1 MTRDIPN
8 TRPPGRSSAQVRGA
22 KQAVYIAFIANG
34 FIFASWAA
42 RIPQVRDGLRVSPG
56 VLGLILLC
64 AAAGSTIATPLSG
77 LVITWLGDSRT
88 VAVMALTAAAG
99 MATVGVGYRYGIPP
113 VAAGLFLFGF
123 SSGTWD
129 VAMNVQGAAVEQALG
144 RVIMS
149 RFHAGW
155 SIGTV
160 AGAGAGAA
168 MVALGVPVAVHLIA
182 AALAV
187 AVAVPIAARRFLP
200 HAPVHADPAQRDG
213 TAARRSPLRA
223 WTEPRTLLIGLFVLC
238 MAFTE
243 GTSNDWLSLAVI
255 GGYHT
260 AAALGTLTFAVF
272 LAAMTTGRWFGPAF
286 IDRHGRVRVLRV
298 CAVTAL
304 AGLLLIEAG
313 GLLLAALA
321 GAALLGLGTSLGFP
335 TGISAAADDP
345 RYAPGRV
352 STAASIGYLA
362 FLAGPPSIGFLADQ
376 VGVLRGLSV
385 AGVLLIVAFL
395 LSPVTAPISPSSDP
409 PPKAAESGHRPPAPG
424 VGEGLDQRDATAAR
438 GSHDG
443 RGDVMSEFGGLE
455 NEAESLAK
463 DHPDQADKGLDAAA
477 QFADRETGNKYDS
490 EIQGAEGAAEKD
502 LGGQGQGGQG

>member
-1 MTRDIPN
+1 MTAPGWSSVGRPGGRDRGPGPCERLAACTWGQAPSQAGRGAAIRDRRG
-8 TRPPGRSSAQVRGA
+8 RPAARGTNEAQIRGA

-64 AAAGSTIATPLSG
+64 TAVGSTIATPLSG

-88 VAVMALTAAAG
+88 VVVMSLVAAAG

-129 VAMNVQGAAVEQALG
+129 VAMNVQGAAVEQRLG
-144 RVIMS
+144 RAIMS

-155 SIGTV
+155 SVGTV
-160 AGAGAGAA
+160 AGAGIGAV
-168 MVALGVPVAVHLIA
+168 MVALGVPVTVHLLA

-187 AVAVPIAARRFLP
+187 AIAVPIAARRFLP
-200 HAPVHADPAQRDG
+200 HARAAARRDG
-213 TAARRSPLRA
+213 TAARRSPLAA

-260 AAALGTLTFAVF
+260 AAVLGTLTFAVF

-286 IDRHGRVRVLRV
+286 IDRYGRVRVLRV
-298 CAVTAL
+298 CAATAL
-304 AGLLLIEAG
+304 AGLFLLEAG
-313 GLLLAALA
+313 GALAANGVLAAGAVLAAALA
-321 GAALLGLGTSLGFP
+321 AALLMGLGTSLGFP

-362 FLAGPPSIGFLADQ
+362 FLAGPPTIGFLADH

-385 AGVLLIVAFL
+385 TGVLLAVAFML
-395 LSPVTAPISPSSDP
+395 CPVTAPISPSGPEPGGPADP
-409 PPKAAESGHRPPAPG
+409 RSNSPPGS
-424 VGEGLDQRDATAAR
+424 
-438 GSHDG
+438 GSH
-443 RGDVMSEFGGLE
+443 
-455 NEAESLAK
+455 
-463 DHPDQADKGLDAAA
+463 Q
-477 QFADRETGNKYDS
+477 
-490 EIQGAEGAAEKD
+490 
-502 LGGQGQGGQG
+502 

>member
-1 MTRDIPN
+1 MTSHIAN
-8 TRPPGRSSAQVRGA
+8 TTPPGWSRAQVRGA
-22 KQAVYIAFIANG
+22 TRAVYTAFIANG

-77 LVITWLGDSRT
+77 LVITRLGDSRT
-88 VAVMALTAAAG
+88 VAVMSLIAAAG
-99 MATVGVGYRYGIPP
+99 MATVAVGYRYGIPP
-113 VAAGLFLFGF
+113 VAAGLFLFGY

-129 VAMNVQGAAVEQALG
+129 VAMNVQGAAVEHALG
-144 RVIMS
+144 RAIMS

-168 MVALGVPVAVHLIA
+168 MVALGVPVTVHLLA

-187 AVAVPIAARRFLP
+187 AVAVPAAARRFLP
-200 HAPVHADPAQRDG
+200 HAHAPASTARQDRGHGDAVHASTARWAG
-213 TAARRSPLRA
+213 KAARRSPLVA
-223 WTEPRTLLIGLFVLC
+223 WTEPRTLLIGLFMLC
-238 MAFTE
+238 MTFTE

-260 AAALGTLTFAVF
+260 PPALGTLTLAVF

-286 IDRHGRVRVLRV
+286 IDRYGRVRVMRA

-313 GLLLAALA
+313 GLLAAGGLLSAALG
-321 GAALLGLGTSLGFP
+321 GAVLMGLGTSQGFP
-335 TGISAAADDP
+335 VGISAAADDP

-352 STAASIGYLA
+352 STVASIGYVA
-362 FLAGPPSIGFLADQ
+362 FLAGPPAVGFLADH
-376 VGVLRGLSV
+376 VGVLRGLSIT
-385 AGVLLIVAFL
+385 AVLLVVAFL
-395 LSPVTAPISPSSDP
+395 LCPATTPISPSGQESD
-409 PPKAAESGHRPPAPG
+409 
-424 VGEGLDQRDATAAR
+424 
-438 GSHDG
+438 
-443 RGDVMSEFGGLE
+443 
-455 NEAESLAK
+455 
-463 DHPDQADKGLDAAA
+463 
-477 QFADRETGNKYDS
+477 
-490 EIQGAEGAAEKD
+490 
-502 LGGQGQGGQG
+502 

>member
-1 MTRDIPN
+1 VIADARPETRSPDK
-8 TRPPGRSSAQVRGA
+8 TQVRGA
-22 KQAVYIAFIANG
+22 TRAVYIAFIANG
-34 FIFASWAA
+34 FVFASWAA
-42 RIPQVRDGLRVSPG
+42 RIPQVRDGLRVTPG
-56 VLGLILLC
+56 VLGLILLSV
-64 AAAGSTIATPLSG
+64 AVGSTIATPLSG

-88 VAVMALTAAAG
+88 VAVMALTAAVG

-144 RVIMS
+144 RSVMS

-168 MVALGVPVAVHLIA
+168 MVALGVPVTVHLLA
-182 AALAV
+182 AALAI

-200 HAPVHADPAQRDG
+200 HAPVQVGSGQRDR
-213 TAARRSPLRA
+213 TAVRRSPLRA

-272 LAAMTTGRWFGPAF
+272 LAAMTTGRWFGPPF
-286 IDRHGRVRVLRV
+286 IDRYGRVRVLRV
-298 CAVTAL
+298 CTATAL
-304 AGLLLIEAG
+304 VGLLLIEAG
-313 GLLLAALA
+313 GVLAAALA
-321 GAALLGLGTSLGFP
+321 GAVLLGLGTSLGFP

-362 FLAGPPSIGFLADQ
+362 FLAGPPAVGFLADH

-395 LSPVTAPISPSSDP
+395 LCPVTAPISPSDP
-409 PPKAAESGHRPPAPG
+409 GPSSPPSPG
-424 VGEGLDQRDATAAR
+424 PVSPR
-438 GSHDG
+438 GPG
-443 RGDVMSEFGGLE
+443 
-455 NEAESLAK
+455 
-463 DHPDQADKGLDAAA
+463 P
-477 QFADRETGNKYDS
+477 
-490 EIQGAEGAAEKD
+490 
-502 LGGQGQGGQG
+502 

>member
-1 MTRDIPN
+1 MARDITN
-8 TRPPGRSSAQVRGA
+8 TLPPGRSSAQVDSA
-22 KQAVYIAFIANG
+22 KRAVYIAFIVNG

-56 VLGLILLC
+56 VLGLILLSV
-64 AAAGSTIATPLSG
+64 AVGSTIATALSG

-88 VAVMALTAAAG
+88 VTVMALAAAAG
-99 MATVGVGYRYGIPP
+99 MATAAVGYRYGIPP

-144 RVIMS
+144 RSVMS

-160 AGAGAGAA
+160 TGAGIGAA
-168 MVALGVPVAVHLIA
+168 MVALGVPVTVHLLA
-182 AALAV
+182 AALVV
-187 AVAVPIAARRFLP
+187 AATVPIAARRFLP
-200 HAPVHADPAQRDG
+200 HARAGTRRDG
-213 TAARRSPLRA
+213 TAVRRSPLRA

-243 GTSNDWLSLAVI
+243 GTSNDWLSLGVI

-272 LAAMTTGRWFGPAF
+272 LAAMTAGRWFGPSF
-286 IDRHGRVRVLRV
+286 IDRYGRVRVLRV
-298 CAVTAL
+298 CAATAF
-304 AGLLLIEAG
+304 AGLFVIETG
-313 GLLLAALA
+313 GVLAAALA
-321 GAALLGLGTSLGFP
+321 GALLLGLGTSLGFP

-345 RYAPGRV
+345 VYAPGRV

-395 LSPVTAPISPSSDP
+395 LCPVTAPLSPSAPASISPS
-409 PPKAAESGHRPPAPG
+409 AP
-424 VGEGLDQRDATAAR
+424 EP
-438 GSHDG
+438 GSSPG
-443 RGDVMSEFGGLE
+443 
-455 NEAESLAK
+455 
-463 DHPDQADKGLDAAA
+463 P
-477 QFADRETGNKYDS
+477 
-490 EIQGAEGAAEKD
+490 GASST
-502 LGGQGQGGQG
+502 

>member
-1 MTRDIPN
+1 MTDWPHAKGPPFVIADG
-8 TRPPGRSSAQVRGA
+8 RPGARSPDEAQVRGA
-22 KQAVYIAFIANG
+22 TRAVYIAFIVNG

-56 VLGLILLC
+56 VLGLILLSV
-64 AAAGSTIATPLSG
+64 AVGSTIATPLSG

-88 VAVMALTAAAG
+88 VVVMSLIAAAG
-99 MATVGVGYRYGIPP
+99 MATVAVGYRYGIPP

-144 RVIMS
+144 RSVMS

-155 SIGTV
+155 SVGTV

-168 MVALGVPVAVHLIA
+168 MVALGVPVTVHLLA
-182 AALAV
+182 AALVVAAV
-187 AVAVPIAARRFLP
+187 VPIAARRFLP
-200 HAPVHADPAQRDG
+200 HARAETRRDG
-213 TAARRSPLRA
+213 TAVRRSPLRA

-243 GTSNDWLSLAVI
+243 GTSNDWLSLGVI

-272 LAAMTTGRWFGPAF
+272 LAAMTTGRWFGPPF
-286 IDRHGRVRVLRV
+286 IDRYGRVRVLRV
-298 CAVTAL
+298 CAATAFV
-304 AGLLLIEAG
+304 GLFVIEAG
-313 GLLLAALA
+313 GVLAAALA
-321 GAALLGLGTSLGFP
+321 GAVLLGLGTSLGFP

-362 FLAGPPSIGFLADQ
+362 FLAGPPSIGFLADH

-395 LSPVTAPISPSSDP
+395 LCPVTAPISPSAPEPSGP
-409 PPKAAESGHRPPAPG
+409 PTPVQQPARP
-424 VGEGLDQRDATAAR
+424 
-438 GSHDG
+438 
-443 RGDVMSEFGGLE
+443 
-455 NEAESLAK
+455 
-463 DHPDQADKGLDAAA
+463 
-477 QFADRETGNKYDS
+477 
-490 EIQGAEGAAEKD
+490 
-502 LGGQGQGGQG
+502 GQQ

>member
-1 MTRDIPN
+1 MPDWPHAKGPPFVIADG
-8 TRPPGRSSAQVRGA
+8 RPGARSPDKAQVRGA
-22 KQAVYIAFIANG
+22 TRAVYIAFIVNG

-56 VLGLILLC
+56 VLGLILLSV
-64 AAAGSTIATPLSG
+64 AVGSTIATPLSG

-88 VAVMALTAAAG
+88 VAVMSLTAAAG
-99 MATVGVGYRYGIPP
+99 MAIVAVGYRYGIPP

-144 RVIMS
+144 RSVMS

-155 SIGTV
+155 SVGTV

-168 MVALGVPVAVHLIA
+168 MVALGVPVTVHLLA
-182 AALAV
+182 AALVVAAV
-187 AVAVPIAARRFLP
+187 VPIAARRFLP
-200 HAPVHADPAQRDG
+200 HARAETRRDG
-213 TAARRSPLRA
+213 TAVRRSPLRA

-243 GTSNDWLSLAVI
+243 GTSNDWLSLGII

-272 LAAMTTGRWFGPAF
+272 LAAMTTGRWFGPPF
-286 IDRHGRVRVLRV
+286 IDRYGRVRVLRV
-298 CAVTAL
+298 CAATAFV
-304 AGLLLIEAG
+304 GLFVIEAG
-313 GLLLAALA
+313 GVLAAALA
-321 GAALLGLGTSLGFP
+321 GAVLLGLGTSLGFP

-362 FLAGPPSIGFLADQ
+362 FLAGPPSIGFLADH

-395 LSPVTAPISPSSDP
+395 LCPVTAPISPSAPEPSSP
-409 PPKAAESGHRPPAPG
+409 PSPG
-424 VGEGLDQRDATAAR
+424 P
-438 GSHDG
+438 GS
-443 RGDVMSEFGGLE
+443 S
-455 NEAESLAK
+455 
-463 DHPDQADKGLDAAA
+463 
-477 QFADRETGNKYDS
+477 
-490 EIQGAEGAAEKD
+490 
-502 LGGQGQGGQG
+502 